1 MREEIR
7 RESPQIELPRAVLTA
22 TGLEPAL
29 GGIDFAVLF
38 RRAILG
44 VDKLRRERDHAL
56 LPRFHHH
63 RGQHRMEIGDVAI
76 GVGAG

>member
-1 MREEIR
+1 MAIEVIAQDR
-7 RESPQIELPRAVLTA
+7 RPQGAVLTA

-29 GGIDFAVLF
+29 GGIEFAVLF

-44 VDKLRRERDHAL
+44 VDKLRWEGDYGVLA
-56 LPRFHHH
+56 RFHDH